1 MRIAL
6 PVFVITFLIF
16 ISNDLE
22 SADHDDAMNLDQVA
36 HAFGWNFEEAEIQ
49 TQKVAEGLYVLFG
62 VGGNIAASIG
72 EDGVL
77 IVDDQFPQVMDKV
90 QAAILKVGG
99 GEVDYAVNTHWH
111 FDHAEGNN
119 ALGPQGTK
127 IVAHANARAD
137 MAKGGVIN
145 MVIAKYKQQPYPDKA
160 LPVLTYD
167 HGMQIHF
174 NGGEIDLKNFAS
186 AHTNGDTAVFF

>member
-1 MRIAL
+1 MKISL

-16 ISNDLE
+16 ISNNLE

-90 QAAILKVGG
+90 QAAISKV
-99 GEVDYAVNTHWH
+99 E
-111 FDHAEGNN
+111 AEKLTMLLILTGI
-119 ALGPQGTK
+119 LTML
-127 IVAHANARAD
+127 RAI
-137 MAKGGVIN
+137 M
-145 MVIAKYKQQPYPDKA
+145 
-160 LPVLTYD
+160 
-167 HGMQIHF
+167 H
-174 NGGEIDLKNFAS
+174 
-186 AHTNGDTAVFF
+186 

>member
-1 MRIAL
+1 MKIFTL
-6 PVFVITFLIF
+6 TLVITFM
-16 ISNDLE
+16 ISIPSNLKA
-22 SADHDDAMNLDQVA
+22 ADHEDVMNLDEVS

-49 TQKVAEGLYVLFG
+49 TQKVSEGLYVLFG
-62 VGGNIAASIG
+62 VGGNIAVSIG
-72 EDGVL
+72 DDGVL

-90 QAAILKVGG
+90 QAAISKVGG
-99 GEVDYAVNTHWH
+99 GAVDYAVNTHWH

-145 MVIAKYKQQPYPDKA
+145 
-160 LPVLTYD
+160 LSL
-167 HGMQIHF
+167 IH
-174 NGGEIDLKNFAS
+174 I
-186 AHTNGDTAVFF
+186 